1 MKWKL
6 NIRVKILEETKQKG
20 PIVEKRDCWS
30 LQLRVLRDHFKHILF
45 KPPTFLAWLFLMKI
59 TTKHPD
65 FTRIVFWISIESSR
79 QHPIFQFSLSP
90 MPQKVTN
97 AIESTSQ
104 FTAHIIPVKKQVIAT
119 IIIWWSE
126 PTSQDVLHSCYA
138 PLRRPYEN
146 WPKEG
151 RQQKPICT
159 ITDLFIPALFF
170 QTAVSR
176 KRNEIF

>member
-1 MKWKL
+1 M
-6 NIRVKILEETKQKG
+6 QKG

-45 KPPTFLAWLFLMKI
+45 KPPTCLAWLFLMNI

-119 IIIWWSE
+119 III
-126 PTSQDVLHSCYA
+126 
-138 PLRRPYEN
+138 
-146 WPKEG
+146 
-151 RQQKPICT
+151 
-159 ITDLFIPALFF
+159 
-170 QTAVSR
+170 
-176 KRNEIF
+176 